1 MIFNI
6 IINFLIL
13 IRILNILVG
22 MAAVYIAAVIVNV
35 DILLIDIYN
44 VISVVGLTMAFGNII
59 NDYEDIETDKI
70 SHPKRP
76 YTINAIETS
85 YIKSSLLI
93 ILTIILVLSITL
105 TIKTNFLLYICILP
119 TLIFYTRYL
128 KSIPILGNIVI
139 ALLLSSVFVF
149 TELYITN
156 NFTILL
162 IPSLLIFGLSLLREL
177 LKDIQDYPGDY
188 IAQINTFPVV
198 VGRQNAIYYVI
209 VYIII
214 FSVLLL
220 FPYYS
225 SSFSINYLYSIIILI
240 EIPLF
245 IIVLLL
251 LNNPSNSTFKYISY
265 LTKCMSIIGLII
277 ILYIGKL

>member
-13 IRILNILVG
+13 IRLLNILVG

-85 YIKSSLLI
+85 YIKISLLI